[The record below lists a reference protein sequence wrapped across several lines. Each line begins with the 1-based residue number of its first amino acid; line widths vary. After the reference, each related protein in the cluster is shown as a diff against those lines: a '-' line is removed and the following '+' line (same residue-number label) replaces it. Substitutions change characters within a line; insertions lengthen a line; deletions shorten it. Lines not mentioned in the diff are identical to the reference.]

1 MERQYVGARY
11 VPRFV
16 GEYDETQIYEGLD
29 VVDNGMGTSY
39 IARKPVPAGTPL
51 TNTEYW
57 FIYGASSG
65 AIIQLQ
71 NDMTEVQNDI
81 EDINDDIDDINDKME
96 RELLVL
102 GNSYSDYGCTDKLGA
117 LFNKY
122 YRRNGS
128 GSGFL
133 TYTSHSTTFIDQ
145 LDTAIADAT
154 IDKNKITDILFCS
167 AMGDTRAFTEDSSN
181 FNSRLQTALA
191 SAQTKIANNFPNV
204 KRVMITFAET
214 RSVPYFSD
222 NDYNALFT
230 VHRLFKILAPSYNME
245 YIGWTGF
252 DSLFVASDLS
262 SDNYHP
268 STEGTSKIGERIKQA
283 YLGHIEYMVKQS
295 VGSVP
300 FRYTSAGTIT
310 LIVQFTPDKT
320 QIECRIGSVTNGAS
334 VTLTANDTFITTA
347 SLSMPAPAPLYNG
360 VNLYA
365 HLCHG
370 SNGTQLDFLC
380 LSLER
385 DTHGEAKLRNVYA
398 PLASTAGHS
407 QIVMPE
413 FCLIDY
419 FNC

>member
-145 LDTAIADAT
+145 LDT
-154 IDKNKITDILFCS
+154 
-167 AMGDTRAFTEDSSN
+167 
-181 FNSRLQTALA
+181 
-191 SAQTKIANNFPNV
+191 
-204 KRVMITFAET
+204 
-214 RSVPYFSD
+214 
-222 NDYNALFT
+222 
-230 VHRLFKILAPSYNME
+230 
-245 YIGWTGF
+245 
-252 DSLFVASDLS
+252 
-262 SDNYHP
+262 
-268 STEGTSKIGERIKQA
+268 
-283 YLGHIEYMVKQS
+283 
-295 VGSVP
+295 
-300 FRYTSAGTIT
+300 
-310 LIVQFTPDKT
+310 
-320 QIECRIGSVTNGAS
+320 
-334 VTLTANDTFITTA
+334 
-347 SLSMPAPAPLYNG
+347 LY
-360 VNLYA
+360 
-365 HLCHG
+365 
-370 SNGTQLDFLC
+370 S
-380 LSLER
+380 
-385 DTHGEAKLRNVYA
+385 
-398 PLASTAGHS
+398 
-407 QIVMPE
+407 
-413 FCLIDY
+413 
-419 FNC
+419 